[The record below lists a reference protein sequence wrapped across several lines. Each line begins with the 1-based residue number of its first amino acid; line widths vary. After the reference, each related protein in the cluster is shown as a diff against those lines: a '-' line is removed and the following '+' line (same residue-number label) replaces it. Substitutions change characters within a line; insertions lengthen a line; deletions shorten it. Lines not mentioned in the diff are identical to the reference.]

1 MAKPE
6 GITPARSDTK
16 RSANTDAAS
25 GPPNGPNTLASPLDR
40 STTCTTCGSS
50 KRFAS
55 HAAIIASTRA
65 ATDET
70 GTTDLRFNCRRM
82 APSPRRPSAR
92 KLGGGGD
99 SSPSPLPP
107 PSSLPLPFKCQ
118 AVRARS
124 SAPSTSQYLEA
135 LDMRL
140 KLAAVFD
147 HDDRRVTIRRDD
159 AV

>member
-1 MAKPE
+1 
-6 GITPARSDTK
+6 
-16 RSANTDAAS
+16 
-25 GPPNGPNTLASPLDR
+25 
-40 STTCTTCGSS
+40 
-50 KRFAS
+50 
-55 HAAIIASTRA
+55 
-65 ATDET
+65 
-70 GTTDLRFNCRRM
+70 
-82 APSPRRPSAR
+82 
-92 KLGGGGD
+92 
-99 SSPSPLPP
+99 
-107 PSSLPLPFKCQ
+107 LPLPFKCQ